1 MGEQMRA
8 LRVHGVGEP
17 DQVLVLDEVEP
28 PSPAMLHELRMSM
41 AGWVTPDTPGAAPT
55 PSDDWVIVQ
64 VSMAAL
70 ALPDVTM
77 ARGTYPVP
85 VPRPYTSGQEGVGIV
100 LEAGPPHQHLI
111 GKRIA
116 SCMIQPFGSLAE
128 IAVGVGMIVEISP
141 DMSDADA
148 AALMIPAHT
157 GYHTVVRRGA
167 VTDGEVVAVRG
178 AAGGLGAAC
187 VQIAHA
193 IGARVVAI
201 VGGTDAVDK
210 AEFCRSL
217 GTDEVIDHTASDV
230 AAELR
235 ALTDGRGVDV
245 IIDPVQG
252 GDATAVRAGLRVGG
266 RHVLCGHAGGLP
278 PIDPH
283 FYLHNHTLVGVN
295 LAGYGPVEMRRMHT
309 ETQAAIDDLMARG
322 AYRSTP
328 TRIVE
333 FDEVP
338 AALADLAARRTTGR
352 VVVRTTR

>member
-1 MGEQMRA
+1 MRA
-8 LRVHGVGEP
+8 LRVHDFGEP
-17 DQVLVLDEVEP
+17 DEVLVLDEIEP
-28 PSPAMLHELRMSM
+28 PTPAMLRALRMSM
-41 AGWVTPDTPGAAPT
+41 AGWVTPDTAGAASA

-85 VPRPYTSGQEGVGIV
+85 VPRPYTSGQEGVGVV
-100 LEAGPPHQHLI
+100 LEAGPPHQHLV

-128 IAVGVGMIVEISP
+128 VAVGVGMIVEIAP
-141 DMSDADA
+141 DMSDTDA

-167 VTDGEVVAVRG
+167 VTAGETVAVRG

-187 VQIAHA
+187 VQLGHA
-193 IGARVVAI
+193 VGARVIAV

-210 AEFCRSL
+210 AAFCRSL
-217 GTDEVIDHTASDV
+217 GADDVVDHTAGDV
-230 AAELR
+230 ATEFR
-235 ALTDGRGVDV
+235 RLTDGRGVDV
-245 IIDPVQG
+245 IVDPVQG
-252 GDATAVRAGLRVGG
+252 DDATAIRAGLRVGG

-278 PIDPH
+278 LIDPH

-309 ETQAAIDDLMARG
+309 ETQAAIDELIAEGR
-322 AYRSTP
+322 YRSTP
-328 TRIVE
+328 TRVIE

-338 AALADLAARRTTGR
+338 SALADLAARRTMGR
-352 VVVRTTR
+352 IVVQCAQ

>member
-1 MGEQMRA
+1 MRA

-17 DQVLVLDEVEP
+17 ADVLVLEEVAP
-28 PSPAMLHELRMSM
+28 PNAPMLRGLRMSL
-41 AGWVTPDTPGAAPT
+41 AGWVAPGTPGAAPT
-55 PSDDWVIVQ
+55 PSDDWVIVN

-85 VPRPYTSGQEGVGIV
+85 VPRPYTTGQEGVGV
-100 LEAGPPHQHLI
+100 VVEAGPPHQHLV

-116 SCMIQPFGSLAE
+116 ACMIQPFGSLAE
-128 IAVGVGMIVEISP
+128 TAVGVGMMVEVSP
-141 DMSDADA
+141 DMSDAEA

-157 GYHTVVRRGA
+157 GYHTVIRRGA
-167 VTDGEVVAVRG
+167 VTAGELVAVRG

-187 VQIAHA
+187 VQLARAVGAH
-193 IGARVVAI
+193 VVAI
-201 VGGTDAVDK
+201 VGGTDAVNK

-217 GTDEVIDHTASDV
+217 GAADVIDHTHGDV
-230 AAELR
+230 AGELIR
-235 ALTDGRGVDV
+235 LTGGRGVDV

-252 GDATAVRAGLRVGG
+252 ADATAVRAGLRVGG

-283 FYLHNHTLVGVN
+283 FYLQNHTLVGVT
-295 LAGYGPVEMRRMHT
+295 LGGYGPDEMRRMHA
-309 ETQAAIDDLMARG
+309 ETQAAIEQLIASG

-328 TRIVE
+328 TRVIGFE
-333 FDEVP
+333 DVP
-338 AALADLAARRTTGR
+338 AALTDLAARRTMGR
-352 VVVRTTR
+352 IVVQCSPR